1 MDSVLVV
8 GRLFFSPLIARASLL
23 LLLLLLEVLL
33 AVATADPAAAA
44 TDVVDVI
51 MADTDDALPLL
62 LVLFV

>member
-8 GRLFFSPLIARASLL
+8 GRLFFSPLIAGAP
-23 LLLLLLEVLL
+23 LLEVL
-33 AVATADPAAAA
+33 AVATADADKVTAAAA
-44 TDVVDVI
+44 DVVDVMA